1 MRLVMSS
8 VLVGCMIVAS
18 MGSLQAASWTSA
30 KIPGEQNQAVQGCAD
45 DPQKPGDW
53 LCVIVRCDQPG
64 SPLSLHFSAPEPDV
78 QGNIK
83 LVIDKDSFA
92 LSVPA
97 SLKSPLP
104 SSTRAE
110 AIPDALLEAM
120 KAGSAIVIE
129 GSQLQAPHNRISLEN
144 SRKAIERIEYTCMR
158 PYPNAAGFWRRLTRG
173 YGFF

>member
-1 MRLVMSS
+1 MRLIALS
-8 VLVGCMIVAS
+8 VLVGSMVAAP
-18 MGSLQAASWTSA
+18 MANVHAASWTSA

-45 DPQKPGDW
+45 DPEKAGDW

-64 SPLSLHFSAPEPDV
+64 APLSLHFTAPAPDI

-83 LVIDKDSFA
+83 LLIDKDSFA

-104 SSTRAE
+104 LSTRAE
-110 AIPDALLEAM
+110 SIPDALLESM
-120 KAGSAIVIE
+120 KSGSAIVIE
-129 GSQLQAPHNRISLEN
+129 GSRLQPPHNRISLEN

-158 PYPNAAGFWRRLTRG
+158 PYPGAAGFWRRLTRG
-173 YGFF
+173 YFY